1 MDKLFNRKIK
11 IGNDEA
17 ILKQRNL
24 SSQSKYTKEKRET
37 KRCPTL

>member
-17 ILKQRNL
+17 ILKQGNL
-24 SSQSKYTKEKRET
+24 SSQSKYTHTKKETIRF
-37 KRCPTL
+37 PNL